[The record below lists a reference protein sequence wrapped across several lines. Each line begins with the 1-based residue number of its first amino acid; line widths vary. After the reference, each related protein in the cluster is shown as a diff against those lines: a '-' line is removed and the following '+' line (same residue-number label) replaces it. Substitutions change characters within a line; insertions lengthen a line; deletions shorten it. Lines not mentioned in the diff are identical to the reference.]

1 MPVRKVINR
10 PLLRSQRLIWRETRG
25 QTAYRTKDLFFFP
38 TRVLELFFF
47 FCPPPIA
54 GQRPKKVAT
63 NGESMGQQAG
73 LINSV
78 TALHGRVSFRSAICH
93 VPKGTYKQNEAV
105 SAQFMHDPRTW
116 SISFYFQCLFS
127 IRSFEV
133 WIYWN
138 GIFLFFFFLENL
150 KRFYM
155 IYIYLKIIVSRNKES
170 ILEEDSIK
178 FLDIVEIWETK
189 NGNFGSSLITAG
201 GHSRIYR
208 IWKLI

>member
-1 MPVRKVINR
+1 MKLQFKSEFSCIRGDQVCIRIYSTSDPIGSQRHNYRNRGEGMPVRKVINR

-138 GIFLFFFFLENL
+138 GIFLFFFFFGKFKKILHDIYILENNCQQ
-150 KRFYM
+150 K
-155 IYIYLKIIVSRNKES
+155 
-170 ILEEDSIK
+170 
-178 FLDIVEIWETK
+178 
-189 NGNFGSSLITAG
+189 
-201 GHSRIYR
+201 
-208 IWKLI
+208 